1 LVERGVEVAVV
12 TRRER
17 GSYSELFDVPIYR
30 TGFLDVGVRSSKISH
45 SFTVVPTLRRVLKE
59 GGFDVVHSHNPP
71 AAIPASWCAGRQGL
85 PHVTTMH
92 GPWADVR
99 LHTASRFLCKMVE
112 RKALRDADHVTC
124 DSKRLAEDVLAWYGL
139 EVAKVTAIQN
149 AVETD
154 RFSPAISKREAR
166 DRLGLSAGDKIVL
179 YTGRFLVEKGI
190 TYLLEAIEG
199 IAKETDDVSF
209 LLVGGGFDEHVVSDW
224 LAKTKL
230 QRRVTIIPYV
240 EYERMPSVY
249 AAADVLV
256 QPSLAEGLSRS
267 ILEAMAC
274 GLPIV
279 ATDVGGNP
287 ELVSGRNG
295 VLVKPRSAAAIKQA
309 LASVLSDDVARAAMG
324 RESRRRAVSEFSVRR
339 RIQSFIEVYDRVCG
353 S

>member
-1 LVERGVEVAVV
+1 M
-12 TRRER
+12 
-17 GSYSELFDVPIYR
+17 I
-30 TGFLDVGVRSSKISH
+30 
-45 SFTVVPTLRRVLKE
+45 
-59 GGFDVVHSHNPP
+59 
-71 AAIPASWCAGRQGL
+71 
-85 PHVTTMH
+85 
-92 GPWADVR
+92 
-99 LHTASRFLCKMVE
+99 E
-112 RKALRDADHVTC
+112 RKALRGADHVTC
-124 DSKRLAEDVLAWYGL
+124 DSKRLAGDVLAWYEL
-139 EVAKVTAIQN
+139 DAAKVTAIQN

-154 RFSPAISKREAR
+154 RFSPDAVSKREAR
-166 DRLGLSAGDKIVL
+166 DRLGLPAGDKIVL

-224 LAKTKL
+224 LSKTHL

-287 ELVSGRNG
+287 ELVSGNG

-309 LASVLSDDVARAAMG
+309 LAGVLSDDSARAAMG
-324 RESRRRAVSEFSVRR
+324 RQSRRRTVSEFSVQR
-339 RIQSFIEVYDRVCG
+339 RIQSFIEVYERVCG
-353 S
+353 G